1 MAKMQQYITQ
11 IQHSRQE
18 KWHIYGVQIVSA
30 MGWEYILTSAQYVM
44 DNDFSRLDGVSRA
57 ESLATAEKAC
67 TEEVKNAGG
76 KLAECQHTALE
87 GSLLAVAGMSKS
99 LDTPVKISWINQT
112 RIIRVFTLVDIN
124 DLIEP
129 FINGLM
135 ARKLP
140 IDGKKIVKK
149 LASKPSE
156 KERRF
161 GAKILVGLGGIWTA
175 GGLFMASVLEDF
187 MPFGIG
193 WFVMSISFLVWGTY
207 VLGESKKK
215 KEPLL
220 VEKPVSNPPKP
231 VQEKPVPQPENKLWV
246 VVNKKLPLL
255 PFTTA
260 DGRIRLYKDSAAA
273 QRYID
278 HKKEFPLIA
287 LSLTEKQLERCKSI
301 WVKFGVKSIDIYS
314 DDEKFT
320 TDKTADTN
328 FIGDMVA
335 LLLLRIKQ
343 NTVRNGDKNFL
354 AMDYDWLKK
363 ELETTP
369 LLVPMTYDNDD
380 ENAMAKDSAIHMTD
394 GANLLLSKLLKDEN
408 GQPKNPI
415 PTFYGIKKLT
425 GDKFG
430 VMWNGDRVMYYGG
443 METVDRM
450 VQENS
455 SEAATENGGKVMHCF
470 FADNAKNKTHMLA
483 VFTNMEDLR
492 NMFPTK
498 RVGMYTFRELVK
510 LSKEGDGIIFDPGSA
525 SLCAEM
531 DHDTIE
537 KLI

>member
-1 MAKMQQYITQ
+1 MAKKQQYITQ
-11 IQHSRQE
+11 IQHSKQE
-18 KWHIYGVQIVSA
+18 KWHIYDVQIVSA

-44 DNDFSRLDGVSRA
+44 DRDFSRLDGVSRA

-67 TEEVKNAGG
+67 TDAVKAVGC
-76 KLAECQHTALE
+76 KLADCDRTALE

-99 LDTPVKISWINQT
+99 LGTAIKITWVNQT
-112 RIIRVFTLVDIN
+112 RIIRVFTLVNIN

-135 ARKLP
+135 GRKLP

-149 LASKPSE
+149 LANKPSE

-193 WFVMSISFLVWGTY
+193 WFVMSIGFMLWGTY
-207 VLGESKKK
+207 MLGESKKK

-220 VEKPVSNPPKP
+220 TEKPVVEKPKPKP
-231 VQEKPVPQPENKLWV
+231 PEKQPKNKLWV
-246 VVNKKLPLL
+246 VVNKQFPLL

-260 DGRIRLYKDSAAA
+260 DGRMRLYKDSAAA

-278 HKKEFPLIA
+278 HKREFPLIA
-287 LSLTEKQLERCKSI
+287 LSLTEKQLENCKNI
-301 WVKFGVKSIDIYS
+301 WVKFGIKSIDIYA
-314 DDEKFT
+314 DDENFSTEKT
-320 TDKTADTN
+320 TDTN
-328 FIGDMVA
+328 FIGDMAA

-343 NTVRNGDKNFL
+343 NSLRTDDKSFL
-354 AMDYDWLKK
+354 AMDWDWLKK
-363 ELETTP
+363 ELATTP
-369 LLVPMTYDNDD
+369 LLVPIAFDNDD
-380 ENAMAKDSAIHMTD
+380 ENAMAKDSAVHMTA
-394 GANLLLSKLLKDEN
+394 GANRMRSALLKYEN

-415 PTFYGIKKLT
+415 PSYYGIKKLT
-425 GDKFG
+425 GDRFG

-443 METVDRM
+443 MDTVNRM
-450 VQENS
+450 VQENNT
-455 SEAATENGGKVMHCF
+455 EAVTENNGKVMHCF
-470 FADNAKNKTHMLA
+470 FADNAKTKTHMLA

-498 RVGMYTFRELVK
+498 RVGMYTFSELAK
-510 LSKEGDGIIFDPGSA
+510 LAKEGDGMVIDPGSA
-525 SLCAEM
+525 SLNAEI
-531 DHDTIE
+531 DHNTIE

>member
-1 MAKMQQYITQ
+1 MAKKKQYITQ

-18 KWHIYGVQIVSA
+18 KWHIYDVQIVSP

-44 DNDFSRLDGVSRA
+44 DRDFSRLDGVSRA

-67 TEEVKNAGG
+67 TEEVKSAGG
-76 KLAECQHTALE
+76 KLSECRMTALE

-99 LDTPVKISWINQT
+99 LDTAVKITWVNQT

-135 ARKLP
+135 ERKLP

-149 LASKPSE
+149 LANRPSDKE
-156 KERRF
+156 KRF
-161 GAKILVGLGGIWTA
+161 GAKIFIGLGAVWTA
-175 GGLFMASVLEDF
+175 GGLFMASVLEGF
-187 MPFGIG
+187 MPYGIG
-193 WFVMSISFLVWGTY
+193 WFVMSMGFMLWGTY
-207 VLGESKKK
+207 LLGESKKEK
-215 KEPLL
+215 KPLL
-220 VEKPVSNPPKP
+220 VEKPVAAQQKPPVK
-231 VQEKPVPQPENKLWV
+231 QPEDKLWV
-246 VVNKKLPLL
+246 VVNKQFPLL

-260 DGRIRLYKDSAAA
+260 DGRMRLYKDSGAA

-278 HKKEFPLIA
+278 HKKEFPLNA
-287 LSLTEKQLERCKSI
+287 LSLSKEQLERCKSI
-301 WVKFGVKSIDIYS
+301 WVKFGIKSIDIYS
-314 DDEKFT
+314 DDKEFT
-320 TDKTADTN
+320 TEKTAETN

-343 NTVRNGDKNFL
+343 NSLRSGDKNFL

-363 ELETTP
+363 KLATTP
-369 LLVPMTYDNDD
+369 LLVPIAFDNDD
-380 ENAMAKDSAIHMTD
+380 ETAMAKDSAIHMTD
-394 GANLLLSKLLKDEN
+394 GANRLLSDLLKDEN
-408 GQPKNPI
+408 SQPKNPI
-415 PTFYGIKKLT
+415 PAFYGTKKLT

-430 VMWNGDRVMYYGG
+430 VIWNGDRVMYYGG

-450 VQENS
+450 AQENS
-455 SEAATENGGKVMHCF
+455 TGPVTENSGKMMHCF
-470 FADNAKNKTHMLA
+470 FADNAKTQTHMLA

-498 RVGMYTFRELVK
+498 RVGLYTFSELAK
-510 LSKEGDGIIFDPGSA
+510 LSREGDGIIFDPGSA

-531 DHDTIE
+531 DHNTIE